1 MRTTAI
7 LNLKGGVGKTA
18 TTVNMAAI
26 LAADYHKSVLVVDAD
41 SQANTTEFFGG
52 KAPNACSFAD
62 LLRRDELRPPLRSAI
77 GGTVYEGV
85 NLLAADEGLMD
96 LDLSAVKSNTADV
109 TCLRRY
115 LSESVET
122 GIYDYVLIDC
132 PPAFNAASAAALV
145 AADDVIIPIKLDA
158 FSLRGM
164 TNLMRQIA
172 NMRAINPALRL
183 AGLLPTMIYKS
194 ENMQEA
200 RDALI
205 ASGLPVFPPIRRTNK
220 VDDMTFA
227 QEPLIQSSPKSAA
240 CVDYKRFVEKYLEGD
255 TSSGAARTC
264 LAAARSP
271 RGSDRPPACHSLP
284 RRRFATLKG
293 KAQEKGADRNG

>member
-62 LLRRDELRPPLRSAI
+62 LLRRDELRPPLRSVI
-77 GGTVYEGV
+77 GGTVFEGV
-85 NLLAADEGLMD
+85 GLLAADEGLMD

-122 GIYDYVLIDC
+122 GVYDYVLIDC
-132 PPAFNAASAAALV
+132 PPAFNAACAAALL

-164 TNLMRQIA
+164 ANLMRQIS
-172 NMRAINPALRL
+172 NMRAINPQLRL
-183 AGLLPTMIYKS
+183 AGLLPTMVYKS
-194 ENMQEA
+194 EQISA
-200 RDALI
+200 ALETLR
-205 ASGLPVFPPIRRTNK
+205 ASQLFVFPAIRKTNK

-227 QEPLIQSSPKSAA
+227 QRPLIESSPKSAA
-240 CVDYKRFVEKYLEGD
+240 CIDYRRFVGAYVAQEGGK
-255 TSSGAARTC
+255 SRGASVT
-264 LAAARSP
+264 
-271 RGSDRPPACHSLP
+271 H
-284 RRRFATLKG
+284 RRRTHGLMKG
-293 KAQEKGADRNG
+293 GANNG

>member
-26 LAADYHKSVLVVDAD
+26 LAADYGKSVLVVDAD

-62 LLRRDELRPPLRSAI
+62 LLRRDELRPPLRSVI
-77 GGTVYEGV
+77 GGTVFEGV
-85 NLLAADEGLMD
+85 GLLAADEGLMD

-122 GIYDYVLIDC
+122 GVYDYVLIDC
-132 PPAFNAASAAALV
+132 PPAFNAACAAALL

-164 TNLMRQIA
+164 ANLMRQIS
-172 NMRAINPALRL
+172 NMRAINPQLRL
-183 AGLLPTMIYKS
+183 AGLLPTMVYKS
-194 ENMQEA
+194 EQISA
-200 RDALI
+200 ALETLR
-205 ASGLPVFPPIRRTNK
+205 ASQLFVFPSIRKTNK

-227 QEPLIQSSPKSAA
+227 QRPLIESSPKSAA
-240 CVDYKRFVEKYLEGD
+240 CIDYRRFVGAYVAQEGGKD
-255 TSSGAARTC
+255 
-264 LAAARSP
+264 
-271 RGSDRPPACHSLP
+271 RGKSTT
-284 RRRFATLKG
+284 RRRRTHGTMKG
-293 KAQEKGADRNG
+293 GANNG

>member
-52 KAPNACSFAD
+52 VRPCGCTFAS
-62 LLRRDELRPPLRSAI
+62 LLRRTDVNQFVNDSNMAGVALI
-77 GGTVYEGV
+77 G
-85 NLLAADEGLMD
+85 ADDSLMD
-96 LDLSAVKSNTADV
+96 LDLSSVKANGTDV
-109 TCLRRY
+109 FCLAQFLRR
-115 LSESVET
+115 SK
-122 GIYDYVLIDC
+122 GAWDHVLIDC
-132 PPAFNAASAAALV
+132 PPAFNAACAAALL

-164 TNLMRQIA
+164 ANLMRQIQ
-172 NMRAINPALRL
+172 NMRAINPRLKL

-194 ENMQEA
+194 DQIS
-200 RDALI
+200 DALEVLK
-205 ASGLPVFPPIRRTNK
+205 ASKLFVFPGIRKTNK

-227 QEPLIQSSPKSAA
+227 QRPLIESSPKSAA
-240 CVDYKRFVEKYLEGD
+240 CVDYRRFVKIYVDQEG
-255 TSSGAARTC
+255 GAN
-264 LAAARSP
+264 
-271 RGSDRPPACHSLP
+271 
-284 RRRFATLKG
+284 
-293 KAQEKGADRNG
+293 NG

>member
-26 LAADYHKSVLVVDAD
+26 LAHDYQKSVLVVDAD

-52 KAPNACSFAD
+52 KGLNACTFAD
-62 LLRRDELRPPLRSAI
+62 LLRRDELHPPVRNVI
-77 GGTVYEGV
+77 GGTVFEGV

-109 TCLRRY
+109 GCLRRY

-132 PPAFNAASAAALV
+132 PPAFNAACAAALL

-164 TNLMRQIA
+164 ANLMRQIQ
-172 NMRAINPALRL
+172 NMRAINPRLKL

-194 ENMQEA
+194 DKISA
-200 RDALI
+200 ALETLR
-205 ASGLPVFPPIRRTNK
+205 ASNLFVFPSIRKTNK

-227 QEPLIQSSPKSAA
+227 QRPLIDSSPKSAA
-240 CVDYKRFVEKYLEGD
+240 CIDYRRFVGAYVAQEGGKD
-255 TSSGAARTC
+255 
-264 LAAARSP
+264 
-271 RGSDRPPACHSLP
+271 RGKSTTH
-284 RRRFATLKG
+284 RRRTHGLMKG
-293 KAQEKGADRNG
+293 GANND

>member
-26 LAADYHKSVLVVDAD
+26 LAADYGKSVLVVDAD

-52 KAPNACSFAD
+52 KSPNACSFAD
-62 LLRRDELRPPLRSAI
+62 LLRRDELRPPLRSVI
-77 GGTVYEGV
+77 GGTVFEGV
-85 NLLAADEGLMD
+85 SLLAADEGLMD

-109 TCLRRY
+109 ACLRRY

-132 PPAFNAASAAALV
+132 PPAFNAACAAALL

-164 TNLMRQIA
+164 ANLMRQIS
-172 NMRAINPALRL
+172 NMRAINPQLRL
-183 AGLLPTMIYKS
+183 AGLLPTMVYKS
-194 ENMQEA
+194 EKISA
-200 RDALI
+200 ALETLR
-205 ASGLPVFPPIRRTNK
+205 ASKLFVFPAIRKTNK

-227 QEPLIQSSPKSAA
+227 QRPLIESSPKSAA
-240 CVDYKRFVEKYLEGD
+240 CIDYRRFVGAYVAQEGGKD
-255 TSSGAARTC
+255 
-264 LAAARSP
+264 
-271 RGSDRPPACHSLP
+271 RGKSTT
-284 RRRFATLKG
+284 RRRRTHGTMKG
-293 KAQEKGADRNG
+293 GEIIG